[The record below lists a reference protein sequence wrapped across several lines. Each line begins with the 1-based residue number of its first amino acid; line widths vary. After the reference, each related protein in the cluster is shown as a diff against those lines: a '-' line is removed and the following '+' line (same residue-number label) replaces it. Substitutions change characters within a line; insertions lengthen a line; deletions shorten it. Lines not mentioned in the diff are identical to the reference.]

1 MPSCRMCQDKSTAV
15 RMKDFPSVFL
25 SVLASAPPDFPSSPA
40 TLPTRFEVA
49 DVVQNPWLPH
59 PDDPV
64 VLPTVND
71 R

>member
-1 MPSCRMCQDKSTAV
+1 
-15 RMKDFPSVFL
+15 MKDFPSVFL